1 MLNFNPTHTCTRLLY
16 SNDQNIARYK
26 AHTIDSWFKI
36 FYSSSLYYIGIY
48 VFIFNFDI
56 CYDFIQELG
65 LGLHGSLPFIFN
77 PNFANYYSSHMFLY
91 TKYFVLW
98 YCIDIVATLSNLC
111 FIIEYDNDRLSR
123 YNFNLSFIWNLSTC
137 ILIKRACFEYGTKI
151 SHSDCL
157 NILYIIMFIYK

>member
-16 SNDQNIARYK
+16 SNDQNIARYT
-26 AHTIDSWFKI
+26 AHTIEPWFKI
-36 FYSSSLYYIGIY
+36 FL
-48 VFIFNFDI
+48 FIIAIFHWDNFGI

-65 LGLHGSLPFIFN
+65 LCLHGSLPFIFN
-77 PNFANYYSSHMFLY
+77 PNFANYYSSHIFLY
-91 TKYFVLW
+91 TKYYVLW

-123 YNFNLSFIWNLSTC
+123 YNFNLSSIWNLSTC
-137 ILIKRACFEYGTKI
+137 ILRKRACFKYGTKI

-157 NILYIIMFIYK
+157 NILCIIMFIYK